1 MNGLGGD
8 ATWKEKLH
16 FNDRSFKSRPSPDG
30 QKCDRISNISLFF
43 KQFFSLFA
51 LKSEKSV

>member
-1 MNGLGGD
+1 MNGLGGH

-30 QKCDRISNISLFF
+30 QKCDRISNVYFNNFLIF
-43 KQFFSLFA
+43 KIY
-51 LKSEKSV
+51 